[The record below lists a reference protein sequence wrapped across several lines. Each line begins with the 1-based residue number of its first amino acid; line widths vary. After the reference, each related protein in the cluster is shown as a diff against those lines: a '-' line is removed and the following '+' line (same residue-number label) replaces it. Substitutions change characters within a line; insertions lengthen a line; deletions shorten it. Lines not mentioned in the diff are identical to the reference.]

1 MEGFLQKIIT
11 SSGGIQSSLL
21 RGQGRLKKLNF
32 SFNNMSSVPS
42 TTLAKFVINLEQVEI
57 FTMFISNEY
66 IITLIFR
73 SN

>member
-11 SSGGIQSSLL
+11 SSGGIQSFLL
-21 RGQGRLKKLNF
+21 RGRLKKLNF
-32 SFNNMSSVPS
+32 SFNNMSSGPS
-42 TTLAKFVINLEQVEI
+42 TTVAKFVINLEQVEI